1 MKKLIAL
8 LLTLAMLVCLAACTP
23 VNNDDQPNDE
33 GNGNQ
38 NQNADPNGEGE
49 QEEEGVK
56 LTVKVVDLEGNEE
69 TFEYVTTA
77 ATVGEAL
84 LAEGLI
90 EGEEGPYGLYI
101 KTVNGIT
108 ADYDVDQTYWAFYV
122 NGEYATTGAD
132 MTEIDETAVYSFVQT
147 QG

>member
-23 VNNDDQPNDE
+23 VTDGQPENDTAGD
-33 GNGNQ
+33 Q
-38 NQNADPNGEGE
+38 NQTADPNVGDET
-49 QEEEGVK
+49 EEEGVT

-69 TFEYVTTA
+69 TFTYVTTA

-84 LAEGLI
+84 QAEGLL

-108 ADYDVDQTYWAFYV
+108 ADYDVDGTYWAFYV
-122 NGEYATTGAD
+122 NGEYATAGAD
-132 MTEIDETAVYSFVQT
+132 QTAIDETAVYSFVQT

>member
-8 LLTLAMLVCLAACTP
+8 LLTLAMVLCLAACTP
-23 VNNDDQPNDE
+23 ADSGTQPDNDGND
-33 GNGNQ
+33 NQ
-38 NQNADPNGEGE
+38 NQTADPNGEGE
-49 QEEEGVK
+49 QEEGVK

-108 ADYDVDQTYWAFYV
+108 ADYDVDQTYWAFYI

-132 MTEIDETAVYSFVQT
+132 QTEIDETAVYSFVQT